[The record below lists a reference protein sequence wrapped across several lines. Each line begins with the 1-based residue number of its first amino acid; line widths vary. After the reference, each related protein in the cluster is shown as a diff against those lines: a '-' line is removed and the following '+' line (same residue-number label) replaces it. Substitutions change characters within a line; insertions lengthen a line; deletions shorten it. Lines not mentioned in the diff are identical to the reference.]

1 MTPQSAFMVLAPV
14 DRRRE
19 SELRGLLASMNEG
32 PGRVN
37 ANNALVPF
45 AQLDALHF
53 ARFVILDDTTLEDVR
68 VYGVPVRTY
77 PLYLAFLGDVD
88 GDPHAFLGELVTK
101 AGKGLRSIFSCC
113 EGFTSDSDLVEWMQ
127 RHRSAAIA
135 NYVNSRGRT
144 VRRVREEA
152 ALKKALDE
160 YLELNASALAG
171 LPPAEVLSK
180 VRQFVD
186 AEKSAGR
193 LALSEDE
200 PTPLLWWIRNALH
213 LLGIP
218 LLLPLAL
225 PLLVV
230 IAPIYVVLLRRLE
243 KTDPE
248 LSPRVDQ
255 THSDALALAEDRDV
269 TNQFNALASRKPGVV
284 RLLTLLGVLATVDYA
299 ARHLVRPGRL
309 GRIRTIH
316 FARWVLLDGKRRGG
330 FFSNYDGTVESYM
343 HDFIN
348 KAGFGLNAI
357 FCAAIG
363 YPRTN
368 WLVRDG
374 CSDEQKYRNFLRRHT
389 LPSQVWYKAYPGL
402 TAIDLERHRRIR
414 EGVESASMSEQETRD
429 WVAL

>member
-1 MTPQSAFMVLAPV
+1 MTPQSAFMVLAPI
-14 DRRRE
+14 DPRRE
-19 SELRGLLASMNEG
+19 AELRGLLASMNEA
-32 PGRVN
+32 PGRAN
-37 ANNALVPF
+37 ADNALVPF
-45 AQLDALHF
+45 ARFDTLHF
-53 ARFVILDDTTLEDVR
+53 ARFVILDDKTVEDVR
-68 VYGVPVRTY
+68 VYGLPVRTY

-88 GDPHAFLGELVTK
+88 GEPNAFLDALVTK
-101 AGKGLRSIFSCC
+101 VGKGLRAIFSCC
-113 EGFTSDSDLVEWMQ
+113 EGFASDTDLGEWMN

-269 TNQFNALASRKPGVV
+269 TNQFNALASR
-284 RLLTLLGVLATVDYA
+284 
-299 ARHLVRPGRL
+299 
-309 GRIRTIH
+309 
-316 FARWVLLDGKRRGG
+316 
-330 FFSNYDGTVESYM
+330 
-343 HDFIN
+343 
-348 KAGFGLNAI
+348 
-357 FCAAIG
+357 
-363 YPRTN
+363 
-368 WLVRDG
+368 
-374 CSDEQKYRNFLRRHT
+374 
-389 LPSQVWYKAYPGL
+389 
-402 TAIDLERHRRIR
+402 
-414 EGVESASMSEQETRD
+414 
-429 WVAL
+429 

>member
-19 SELRGLLASMNEG
+19 AELRGLLASMNEG

-37 ANNALVPF
+37 ANTALVPF
-45 AQLDALHF
+45 ARFDSLHF
-53 ARFVILDDTTLEDVR
+53 ARFVILDDTTVEDVR

-88 GDPHAFLGELVTK
+88 GDPNAFLAELVTK

-113 EGFTSDSDLVEWMQ
+113 EGFASDSDLVQWMR
-127 RHRSAAIA
+127 RHHSAAIA

-160 YLELNASALAG
+160 YLQRHASALAG

-180 VRQFVD
+180 VRQFVA

-193 LALSEDE
+193 LALSADD

-213 LLGIP
+213 LIGIP
-218 LLLPLAL
+218 LLLLVAL

-230 IAPIYVVLLRRLE
+230 IAPIYVVLLRHLE

-248 LSPRVDQ
+248 LCGRVDQ
-255 THSDALALAEDRDV
+255 AYSDALAA
-269 TNQFNALASRKPGVV
+269 
-284 RLLTLLGVLATVDYA
+284 
-299 ARHLVRPGRL
+299 
-309 GRIRTIH
+309 
-316 FARWVLLDGKRRGG
+316 
-330 FFSNYDGTVESYM
+330 
-343 HDFIN
+343 
-348 KAGFGLNAI
+348 
-357 FCAAIG
+357 
-363 YPRTN
+363 
-368 WLVRDG
+368 
-374 CSDEQKYRNFLRRHT
+374 
-389 LPSQVWYKAYPGL
+389 
-402 TAIDLERHRRIR
+402 
-414 EGVESASMSEQETRD
+414 
-429 WVAL
+429 